1 MPYRYACHQ
10 LEDDRGTSTG
20 QRVSLQ
26 ILHHPSYHHL
36 SPIIRIPGIYLIRLS
51 ASVLIDSTIWS
62 FKRGATLLLRDSLPP
77 PTPTPTQSTPFDPS
91 SPIIPESDHLTITN
105 HRQQVYERVGPY
117 IFQFAAG
124 SFFQNNNSILI
135 PLTEYVKQAISTTL
149 PKPTHLVDTY
159 CGSGLFGI
167 TLSDQF
173 EKVAGVEIS
182 SDSIKAAKV
191 NAEMNGLGEKTEW
204 LCGKAEDIFGGLAEK
219 GFEGGK
225 SCVVVDVSHFTIPL
239 YRIPLLLSIVSQEP
253 YGHLV
258 HASHN
263 PIMPLRSVLN
273 HLNLLPHIILHLH
286 LPRRYHTSILPA
298 LSHLHMLGAIAPLH
312 SRYRTY

>member
-1 MPYRYACHQ
+1 MPYRYACYQ
-10 LEDDRGTSTG
+10 LQNDRGTSTG
-20 QRVSLQ
+20 ERVSHL
-26 ILHHPSYHHL
+26 ILLHNITSFHL
-36 SPIIRIPGIYLIRLS
+36 VPLIHLLEPDIRLS
-51 ASVLIDSTIWS
+51 ASALINSTIWS

-91 SPIIPESDHLTITN
+91 SPTIPESDHLTITN
-105 HRQQVYERVGPY
+105 HREQVYERVGPY

-149 PKPTHLVDTY
+149 PKPSHLVDTY

-173 EKVAGVEIS
+173 ERVAGVEIS

-225 SCVVVDVSHFTIPL
+225 SCVVVDVSHSSTIPPH
-239 YRIPLLLSIVSQEP
+239 RPSQ
-253 YGHLV
+253 V
-258 HASHN
+258 
-263 PIMPLRSVLN
+263 
-273 HLNLLPHIILHLH
+273 
-286 LPRRYHTSILPA
+286 T
-298 LSHLHMLGAIAPLH
+298 
-312 SRYRTY
+312 